1 MPKMTEDERREARR
15 ARLGFTG
22 QPSRFAEPGQLAR
35 ELDVM
40 ARELSIFVHGPALF
54 EEEESIGDPPAARAG
69 LNPWHLPWT
78 PEVPERFFRTAPN
91 SKPAH

>member
-1 MPKMTEDERREARR
+1 MSKMTDDERNEARR
-15 ARLGFTG
+15 ARLGFT
-22 QPSRFAEPGQLAR
+22 EP
-35 ELDVM
+35 V
-40 ARELSIFVHGPALF
+40 IFVHGPALF

-78 PEVPERFFRTAPN
+78 PEVPERFYRTAPN